1 MKIEK
6 LLRFIEAE
14 QIKGKIS
21 PNLEISDVGYHSGK
35 LGENS
40 IFVAIKGYETDGHK
54 YIKDAIKNGAVAA
67 VVERFT
73 DDEIPQIQVHDS
85 RKALADLSAG
95 FFKNPSE
102 ELNAIGITGTNGK
115 TTTAFMTNKIFK
127 EHGLET
133 GLVGTV
139 EVQYKDVSIPS
150 ILTTPESRDL
160 QFHCRNMVD
169 AGITDLIMEVSSH
182 ALEMS
187 RVRNMDFDV
196 VTFNNLSREHIDQH
210 GSFEN
215 YYRIKS
221 QLVINA
227 KKDSYVILNFDVP
240 RIEVLQ
246 HETRGNVLSYSFE
259 NNDRDFGIENLDL
272 STGFPKFNF
281 RINRDIPELNL
292 KKDSYPIELGVG
304 GYSSVMNS
312 VVAIIISLIRGIKIE
327 TIQKALKEFKGVERR
342 FQIIYD
348 KNFTVVDDHF
358 ANSRNIDVTMETLEK
373 MNYKNLHIIYGIRG
387 NRGVN
392 LNRETAET
400 TAKWLK
406 KLGLNKI
413 YSSSSIETVTWKD
426 KVAPEEK
433 KVFDEVMK
441 KNDIEVIHH
450 DRLDDGIYDVIKEVE
465 EGDLLLLAGCQG
477 MDPGGRI
484 LLEKI
489 TEDLEKEEKT
499 EILKILEGRA
509 F

>member
-1 MKIEK
+1 MKFEK
-6 LLRFIEAE
+6 LLEFIEVE
-14 QIKGKIS
+14 EIKGKIS

-40 IFVAIKGYETDGHK
+40 IFVAIKGFETDGHK
-54 YIKDAIKNGAVAA
+54 YIKDAINNGAVAA
-67 VVERFT
+67 VVETFT
-73 DDEIPQIQVHDS
+73 DDKIPQIKVPDS
-85 RKALADLSAG
+85 RNALADLSAG

-102 ELNAIGITGTNGK
+102 ELNAIGITATNGK

-127 EHGLET
+127 EYGLET

-160 QFHCRNMVD
+160 QSHCRNMVD
-169 AGITDLIMEVSSH
+169 SGVTDLIMEVSSH
-182 ALEMS
+182 AMEMS

-210 GSFEN
+210 GSFDN

-221 QLVINA
+221 QLIVNA

-240 RIEVLQ
+240 RIKVLK
-246 HETRGNVLSYSFE
+246 HETRGKVLSYSFK
-259 NNDRDFGIENLDL
+259 NNEEDFGISDLDL
-272 STGFPKFNF
+272 STGFPKYTF

-312 VVAIIISLIRGIKIE
+312 VVAIIIALIRGIDVE
-327 TIQKALKEFKGVERR
+327 TIQKALKEFQGVERR

-348 KNFTVVDDHF
+348 EDFTVVDDHF
-358 ANSRNIDVTMETLEK
+358 ANSRNIEVTMETLEK
-373 MNYKNLHIIYGIRG
+373 MNYKDLHIIYGIRG

-413 YSSSSIETVTWKD
+413 YSSSSVETVTWKD
-426 KVAPEEK
+426 EVSPEEK
-433 KVFDEVMK
+433 AVFDEVMS

-450 DRLDDGIYDVIKEVE
+450 DRLDEGIYDISKEVK

-484 LLEKI
+484 LLENMTK
-489 TEDLEKEEKT
+489 DMDEEKKK
-499 EILKILEGRA
+499 EILKVLDGRA